1 MVNKITWVNFLH
13 IYQPPWQNEGV
24 IDQISSESYEYL
36 ITLFEKYPNFRTS
49 LNITGN
55 LVEQLDNYR
64 PDLIKRLQALVS
76 KGHIELT
83 SSSKYHALLPLLSK
97 SEIQRQIELNQEVLA
112 QYFDLD
118 KIKGF
123 YMPEMAYSDDVAKIV
138 KKLNFEWIILDPIN
152 YKDDVVEDTLYIHKK
167 TKLKIA
173 FRNRTISKAYPAEVI
188 YKKLKKN
195 APAETIVTGSD
206 GEIYGHFHED
216 WQGHIEKVLANKNV
230 ELQTVGKYL
239 SSLDQVKKISLR
251 DASWESL
258 PTELSQKIPF
268 ALWNDPKNKIHKSLW
283 KLVSLATKLID
294 KYKEDKNWHWARNHL
309 DRGVSSCT
317 FWWASGKKPS
327 DFSPLTWNPDMIDN
341 GSEELIKAVRSLD
354 AASNKEKI
362 KAEKIYIDI
371 KKTTWLSH
379 WNKYNKK

>member
-1 MVNKITWVNFLH
+1 
-13 IYQPPWQNEGV
+13 
-24 IDQISSESYEYL
+24 
-36 ITLFEKYPNFRTS
+36 
-49 LNITGN
+49 
-55 LVEQLDNYR
+55 
-64 PDLIKRLQALVS
+64 
-76 KGHIELT
+76 
-83 SSSKYHALLPLLSK
+83 
-97 SEIQRQIELNQEVLA
+97 
-112 QYFDLD
+112 
-118 KIKGF
+118 
-123 YMPEMAYSDDVAKIV
+123 MPEMAYSDDVAKIV

-341 GSEELIKAVRSLD
+341 GAEELIKAIRSLD
-354 AASNKEKI
+354 SASAKDKI

-371 KKTTWLSH
+371 KKNTWTDH